1 MNRLRL
7 LILAAELSLTYN
19 IILLFSVSL
28 NYDWVRSRAAGGGF
42 DSFPMSIRIIYF
54 FMAVFMGTL
63 MFWVWD
69 KRNGI
74 TTIHRFRFATFLAL
88 LFSISTVLQ
97 LISRS
102 SDERWNAIP
111 AAILAITF
119 WVLRSKK
126 ISDKLVET
134 SLWRLGESNP

>member
-1 MNRLRL
+1 MRS

-28 NYDWVRSRAAGGGF
+28 NYDWVRTRAAGGGF

-54 FMAVFMGTL
+54 FMAAFMGAL
-63 MFWVWD
+63 MFWLWD
-69 KRNGI
+69 KRSGI
-74 TTIHRFRFATFLAL
+74 NTIREYGFATALAV
-88 LFSISTVLQ
+88 LFSISTVMQ

-119 WVLRSKK
+119 WALRNKK
-126 ISDKLVET
+126 
-134 SLWRLGESNP
+134 N

>member
-1 MNRLRL
+1 MRS

-28 NYDWVRSRAAGGGF
+28 NYDWVRTRAAGGGF

-54 FMAVFMGTL
+54 FMAAFMGAL
-63 MFWVWD
+63 MFWLWD
-69 KRNGI
+69 KRSGI
-74 TTIHRFRFATFLAL
+74 NTIREYGFATALAV
-88 LFSISTVLQ
+88 LFSISTVMQ

-119 WVLRSKK
+119 WALRNNK
-126 ISDKLVET
+126 
-134 SLWRLGESNP
+134 N

>member
-1 MNRLRL
+1 MRS

-28 NYDWVRSRAAGGGF
+28 NYDWVRTRAAGGGF

-54 FMAVFMGTL
+54 FMAAFMGAL
-63 MFWVWD
+63 MFWLWD
-69 KRNGI
+69 KRSGI
-74 TTIHRFRFATFLAL
+74 NTIREYGFATALAV
-88 LFSISTVLQ
+88 LFSISTVMQ

-119 WVLRSKK
+119 WVLRNKK
-126 ISDKLVET
+126 
-134 SLWRLGESNP
+134 N

>member
-1 MNRLRL
+1 MNRLRS

-28 NYDWVRSRAAGGGF
+28 NYDWVRTRAAGGGF
-42 DSFPMSIRIIYF
+42 DSFPMIIRVTYF
-54 FMAVFMGTL
+54 FMAAFMGVL
-63 MFWVWD
+63 MFWLWD

-74 TTIHRFRFATFLAL
+74 NTIRGYRFATVLAV
-88 LFSISTVLQ
+88 LFSISTLMQ
-97 LISRS
+97 LISQS

-119 WVLRSKK
+119 WVLRNKK
-126 ISDKLVET
+126 D
-134 SLWRLGESNP
+134 

>member
-28 NYDWVRSRAAGGGF
+28 NYDWVRTRAAGGGF
-42 DSFPMSIRIIYF
+42 DSFPMIIRVTYF
-54 FMAVFMGTL
+54 FMAAFMGAL
-63 MFWVWD
+63 MFWLWD

-74 TTIHRFRFATFLAL
+74 STIRGYRFATVLAV
-88 LFSISTVLQ
+88 LFSISTLMQ
-97 LISRS
+97 LISQS

-119 WVLRSKK
+119 WVLRNKK
-126 ISDKLVET
+126 D
-134 SLWRLGESNP
+134 

>member
-1 MNRLRL
+1 MNRMRS

-28 NYDWVRSRAAGGGF
+28 NYDWVRTRAAGGGF

-54 FMAVFMGTL
+54 FMAAFMGAL
-63 MFWVWD
+63 MFWLWD
-69 KRNGI
+69 KRSGI
-74 TTIHRFRFATFLAL
+74 NTIREYGFATALAV
-88 LFSISTVLQ
+88 LFSISTVMQ

-111 AAILAITF
+111 AAILATTF
-119 WVLRSKK
+119 WALRNKK
-126 ISDKLVET
+126 
-134 SLWRLGESNP
+134 N

>member
-1 MNRLRL
+1 MNRMRS

-28 NYDWVRSRAAGGGF
+28 NYDWVRTRAAGGGF
-42 DSFPMSIRIIYF
+42 GSFPMSIRIIYF
-54 FMAVFMGTL
+54 FMAAFMGAL
-63 MFWVWD
+63 MFWLWD
-69 KRNGI
+69 KRSGI
-74 TTIHRFRFATFLAL
+74 NTIREYGFATAL
-88 LFSISTVLQ
+88 TVLFSISTVMQ

-119 WVLRSKK
+119 WALRNKK
-126 ISDKLVET
+126 
-134 SLWRLGESNP
+134 N

>member
-1 MNRLRL
+1 MNRMRS

-28 NYDWVRSRAAGGGF
+28 NYDWVRTRAAGGGF

-54 FMAVFMGTL
+54 FMAAFMGAL
-63 MFWVWD
+63 MFWLWD
-69 KRNGI
+69 KKSGI
-74 TTIHRFRFATFLAL
+74 NTIREYGFATALAV
-88 LFSISTVLQ
+88 LFSISTVMQ

-119 WVLRSKK
+119 WALRNKK
-126 ISDKLVET
+126 
-134 SLWRLGESNP
+134 N

>member
-1 MNRLRL
+1 MNRMRS

-28 NYDWVRSRAAGGGF
+28 NYDWVRTRAAGGGF
-42 DSFPMSIRIIYF
+42 DSFPMSIRIVYF
-54 FMAVFMGTL
+54 FMAAFMGAL
-63 MFWVWD
+63 MFWLWD
-69 KRNGI
+69 KRSGI
-74 TTIHRFRFATFLAL
+74 NTIREYGFATALAV
-88 LFSISTVLQ
+88 LFSISTVMQ

-119 WVLRSKK
+119 WALRNKK
-126 ISDKLVET
+126 
-134 SLWRLGESNP
+134 N

>member
-1 MNRLRL
+1 MNRMRS

-28 NYDWVRSRAAGGGF
+28 NYDWVRTRAAGGGF

-54 FMAVFMGTL
+54 FMAAFMGAL
-63 MFWVWD
+63 MFWLWD
-69 KRNGI
+69 KRSGI
-74 TTIHRFRFATFLAL
+74 NTIREYGFATALAV
-88 LFSISTVLQ
+88 LFSISTVMQ

-119 WVLRSKK
+119 WALRNKK
-126 ISDKLVET
+126 
-134 SLWRLGESNP
+134 N

>member
-1 MNRLRL
+1 MNRMRS

-28 NYDWVRSRAAGGGF
+28 NYDWVRTRAAGGGF
-42 DSFPMSIRIIYF
+42 DSFPMSIRIVYF
-54 FMAVFMGTL
+54 FMAAFMGAL
-63 MFWVWD
+63 MFWLWD
-69 KRNGI
+69 KRSGI
-74 TTIHRFRFATFLAL
+74 NTIREYGFATALAV
-88 LFSISTVLQ
+88 LFSISTVMQ

-119 WVLRSKK
+119 WVLRNKK
-126 ISDKLVET
+126 
-134 SLWRLGESNP
+134 N

>member
-1 MNRLRL
+1 MNRMRS
-7 LILAAELSLTYN
+7 LILAAGLSITYN
-19 IILLFSVSL
+19 IILLLSVSL
-28 NYDWVRSRAAGGGF
+28 NYDWVRTRAAGGGF

-54 FMAVFMGTL
+54 FMAVFMGAL
-63 MFWVWD
+63 MYWLWD

-74 TTIHRFRFATFLAL
+74 ITIRGYRFATVLSL
-88 LFSISTVLQ
+88 LFSISTVMQ

-119 WVLRSKK
+119 WVLRNKK
-126 ISDKLVET
+126 D
-134 SLWRLGESNP
+134 

>member
-1 MNRLRL
+1 MNRMRS

-28 NYDWVRSRAAGGGF
+28 NFDWVRTRAAGGGF

-54 FMAVFMGTL
+54 FMAAFMGAL
-63 MFWVWD
+63 MFWLWD
-69 KRNGI
+69 KRSRIN
-74 TTIHRFRFATFLAL
+74 TIRGYRFATVLTV
-88 LFSISTVLQ
+88 LFSISTVMQ

-119 WVLRSKK
+119 WVLRNKK
-126 ISDKLVET
+126 D
-134 SLWRLGESNP
+134 

>member
-1 MNRLRL
+1 MMRLKV
-7 LILAAELSLTYN
+7 LILFAELSLAYN
-19 IILLFSVSL
+19 TILLLSVSL
-28 NYDWVRSRAAGGGF
+28 NSEWVRTRAAGGGF
-42 DSFPMSIRIIYF
+42 DSFPIGIRITYL
-54 FMAVFMGTL
+54 FMAAFMGTL

-69 KRNGI
+69 KRHGI
-74 TTIHRFRFATFLAL
+74 TTIREGRLATAFTL

-119 WVLRSKK
+119 WALRNKK
-126 ISDKLVET
+126 V
-134 SLWRLGESNP
+134 

>member
-28 NYDWVRSRAAGGGF
+28 NYDWVRTRAAGGGF
-42 DSFPMSIRIIYF
+42 DSFPMIIRVTYF
-54 FMAVFMGTL
+54 FMAAFMGAL
-63 MFWVWD
+63 MFWLWD

-74 TTIHRFRFATFLAL
+74 NTIRGYRFATVLAV
-88 LFSISTVLQ
+88 LFSISTLMQ
-97 LISRS
+97 LISQS

-119 WVLRSKK
+119 WVLRNKK
-126 ISDKLVET
+126 D
-134 SLWRLGESNP
+134 

>member
-1 MNRLRL
+1 MRS

-54 FMAVFMGTL
+54 FMAVFMGAL
-63 MFWVWD
+63 MVWVWD
-69 KRNGI
+69 KRSGI
-74 TTIHRFRFATFLAL
+74 NTIREYRFATALAV
-88 LFSISTVLQ
+88 LFSISTVMQ

-111 AAILAITF
+111 AAMLAITF
-119 WVLRSKK
+119 WVLRNKK
-126 ISDKLVET
+126 D
-134 SLWRLGESNP
+134 

>member
-1 MNRLRL
+1 MNRMRS
-7 LILAAELSLTYN
+7 LILAAGLSITYN
-19 IILLFSVSL
+19 IILLLSVSL
-28 NYDWVRSRAAGGGF
+28 NYDWVRTRAAGGGF

-54 FMAVFMGTL
+54 FMAVFMGAL
-63 MFWVWD
+63 MFWLWD

-74 TTIHRFRFATFLAL
+74 ITIRGYRFATVLSFV
-88 LFSISTVLQ
+88 FSISTVMQ

-119 WVLRSKK
+119 WVLRNKK
-126 ISDKLVET
+126 D
-134 SLWRLGESNP
+134 

>member
-1 MNRLRL
+1 MNRMRS
-7 LILAAELSLTYN
+7 LILAAGLSITYN
-19 IILLFSVSL
+19 IILLLSVSL
-28 NYDWVRSRAAGGGF
+28 NYDWVRTRAAGGGF

-54 FMAVFMGTL
+54 FMAVFMGAL
-63 MFWVWD
+63 MFWLWD

-74 TTIHRFRFATFLAL
+74 ITIRGYRFATVLSL
-88 LFSISTVLQ
+88 LFSISTVMQ

-119 WVLRSKK
+119 WVLRNKK
-126 ISDKLVET
+126 D
-134 SLWRLGESNP
+134 

>member
-1 MNRLRL
+1 MNRMRS
-7 LILAAELSLTYN
+7 LILAAELSLAYN

-28 NYDWVRSRAAGGGF
+28 NYDWVRTRAAGGGF

-54 FMAVFMGTL
+54 FMAAFMGAL
-63 MFWVWD
+63 MFWLWD
-69 KRNGI
+69 KRSGI
-74 TTIHRFRFATFLAL
+74 NTIREYGFATALAV
-88 LFSISTVLQ
+88 LFSISTVMQ

-119 WVLRSKK
+119 WVLRNKK
-126 ISDKLVET
+126 
-134 SLWRLGESNP
+134 N

>member
-1 MNRLRL
+1 MNRLHS

-28 NYDWVRSRAAGGGF
+28 NYDWVRTRAAGGGF
-42 DSFPMSIRIIYF
+42 DSFPMIIRVTYF
-54 FMAVFMGTL
+54 FMAAFMGVL
-63 MFWVWD
+63 MFWLWD

-74 TTIHRFRFATFLAL
+74 NTIRGYRFATVLAV
-88 LFSISTVLQ
+88 LFSISTLMQ
-97 LISRS
+97 LISQS

-119 WVLRSKK
+119 CVLRNKK
-126 ISDKLVET
+126 D
-134 SLWRLGESNP
+134 

>member
-1 MNRLRL
+1 MNRMRS

-28 NYDWVRSRAAGGGF
+28 NYDWVRTRAAGGGF

-54 FMAVFMGTL
+54 FMAAFMGAL
-63 MFWVWD
+63 MFWLWD
-69 KRNGI
+69 KRSGI
-74 TTIHRFRFATFLAL
+74 NTIREYGFATALAV
-88 LFSISTVLQ
+88 LFSISTVMQ

-119 WVLRSKK
+119 WMLRNKK
-126 ISDKLVET
+126 D
-134 SLWRLGESNP
+134 

>member
-1 MNRLRL
+1 MNRMRS

-28 NYDWVRSRAAGGGF
+28 NYDWVRTRAAGGGF

-54 FMAVFMGTL
+54 FMAAFMGAL
-63 MFWVWD
+63 MFWLWD
-69 KRNGI
+69 KRSGI
-74 TTIHRFRFATFLAL
+74 NTIREYGFATAL
-88 LFSISTVLQ
+88 TVLFSISTVMQ

-111 AAILAITF
+111 AATLAITF
-119 WVLRSKK
+119 WALRNKK
-126 ISDKLVET
+126 
-134 SLWRLGESNP
+134 N

>member
-1 MNRLRL
+1 MNRVRS

-28 NYDWVRSRAAGGGF
+28 NYDWVRNRAAGGGF

-54 FMAVFMGTL
+54 FMAAFMGAL
-63 MFWVWD
+63 MFWLWD
-69 KRNGI
+69 KRSGI
-74 TTIHRFRFATFLAL
+74 NTIRGYRFATALAV
-88 LFSISTVLQ
+88 LFSISTVMQ

-119 WVLRSKK
+119 WALRNKK
-126 ISDKLVET
+126 
-134 SLWRLGESNP
+134 N